1 MEYIIMAGGPAIRWK
16 NYNNTTKH
24 LIKIG
29 NENMLERIVRQLKEN
44 NIINIS
50 ITSNNPN
57 YELPGI
63 KRNELIYDSKMY
75 NMFYYKSLEDEV
87 TFLYGDTFYTDN
99 IIKKIIETKTDDI
112 VFFGTDDSIIGVKVI
127 NYKKFK
133 KYVEEMKDYNVD
145 RAGWALYRK
154 INNLPEENYT
164 QCSNFVHID
173 EEVIN
178 VNTPDDFE
186 LLMTK
191 LKGEKNI
198 NVKKI

>member
-112 VFFGTDDSIIGVKVI
+112 IFFGTDDSIIGVKVI

-154 INNLPEENYT
+154 INNLPEGNYT
-164 QCSNFVHID
+164 PCSNFVHID

>member
-164 QCSNFVHID
+164 PCSNFVHID

>member
-154 INNLPEENYT
+154 INNLPEGNYT
-164 QCSNFVHID
+164 PCSNFVHID

>member
-24 LIKIG
+24 LIKID

-44 NIINIS
+44 NVDNIS
-50 ITSNNPN
+50 ITSNNPA

-63 KRNELIYDSKMY
+63 RRNEMIYDNKMY
-75 NMFYYKSLEDEV
+75 NMFYYKALEGEV

-99 IIKKIIETKTDDI
+99 IINKIIKTETDDI
-112 VFFGTDDSIIGVKVI
+112 VFFGTDDSIIGIKVI

-154 INNLPEENYT
+154 INNLPEGDNT
-164 QCSNFVHID
+164 PCSNFVHID

-178 VNTPDDFE
+178 VNTPNDFE
-186 LLMTK
+186 LLISK
-191 LKGEKNI
+191 LKGEKYI
-198 NVKKI
+198 NV